1 MNCRT
6 DRTLRHERKEIAT
19 LQRRGFSFTVKGRE
33 KRRFPLSFMEKEV
46 EYKFTV
52 AEPVMGCLIAEA
64 EDFVEIDI
72 DSRLL
77 DAEDAVAECNAI
89 IARHAERCCRI
100 LATAVLND
108 RCRNVP
114 EVRRLTGLFLRTLTP
129 SQLRM
134 LLQRVAVLG
143 DLESFTDAI
152 RLISK
157 SRVTMPERIAE
168 DMRALSPYGGE

>member
-1 MNCRT
+1 MDYRAEKT
-6 DRTLRHERKEIAT
+6 FRHERKEIAT
-19 LQRRGFSFTVKGRE
+19 LQRRGFDFMLKGRE

-77 DAEDAVAECNAI
+77 DAKDAVAECNAV

-100 LATAVLND
+100 MAKAVLND
-108 RCRNVP
+108 RCRDVK
-114 EVRRLTGLFLRTLTP
+114 EVGRLTDLFLRTLTP
-129 SQLRM
+129 SQLRT

-157 SRVTMPERIAE
+157 ARVTMPERIAG
-168 DMRALSPYGGE
+168 DMRALSPSGED